1 MRLPRPSPRRLGAAL
16 VALGLLGALSF
27 LVVPVRA
34 SVAGD
39 PLLRLRV
46 FGDTTAQPAG
56 HVRCGAPLANLSRR
70 SDGLSLY
77 VLATD
82 RACRNAASRRTAAA
96 VAAAAVVGV
105 LGAIALS
112 GARNR
117 SGASGATLAVA

>member
-1 MRLPRPSPRRLGAAL
+1 MRLPRPSPRRLGAAV

-46 FGDTTAQPAG
+46 FGDATAAAPAAA
-56 HVRCGAPLANLSRR
+56 VRCGAPLTNLSRR
-70 SDGLSLY
+70 SEGLSLY

-96 VAAAAVVGV
+96 VAAGAVVAV

-112 GARNR
+112 GARR
-117 SGASGATLAVA
+117 GRTGSTLAVA

>member
-1 MRLPRPSPRRLGAAL
+1 MRLPRPSPRRLGAAV

-27 LVVPVRA
+27 LILPVRA
-34 SVAGD
+34 SVAKD
-39 PLLRLRV
+39 PLLRLGA
-46 FGDTTAQPAG
+46 FGGAPAAPAG
-56 HVRCGAPLANLSRR
+56 DVRCGAPLTNLSRR
-70 SDGLSLY
+70 TDGLSLY

-112 GARNR
+112 GART
-117 SGASGATLAVA
+117 SLKLSVA